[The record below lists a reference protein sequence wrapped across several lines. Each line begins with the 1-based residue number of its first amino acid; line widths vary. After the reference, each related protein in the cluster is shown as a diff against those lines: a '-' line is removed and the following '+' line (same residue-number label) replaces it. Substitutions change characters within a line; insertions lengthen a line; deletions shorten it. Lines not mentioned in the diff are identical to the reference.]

1 MNNYIF
7 TSESVSDGHPDKVAD
22 QISDALVD
30 AGLEKG
36 DETTRVA
43 IETLVTTNHVTVAGE
58 VKNFNLTDA
67 TVERIIHPN
76 IVLLAGG
83 LFIISSISDYFDGYL
98 ARVLNQSS
106 KLGTLLDPIADKL
119 LIASVIVVLVDTN
132 VISNLHVI
140 PAIIILL
147 REIAISGLREFLA
160 KMNTDMPVSKLAK
173 YKTTFQMVSLSILII
188 SLGFQ
193 LNDFLWNLG
202 LVTLWIAAIIT
213 LLSGYNYMAKGLKHI

>member
-1 MNNYIF
+1 LF
-7 TSESVSDGHPDKVAD
+7 SE
-22 QISDALVD
+22 
-30 AGLEKG
+30 
-36 DETTRVA
+36 
-43 IETLVTTNHVTVAGE
+43 N
-58 VKNFNLTDA
+58 
-67 TVERIIHPN
+67 PN

>member
-1 MNNYIF
+1 MAKIYTIPNIITFIRIVLIPIILYLLF
-7 TSESVSDGHPDKVAD
+7 SE
-22 QISDALVD
+22 
-30 AGLEKG
+30 
-36 DETTRVA
+36 
-43 IETLVTTNHVTVAGE
+43 N
-58 VKNFNLTDA
+58 
-67 TVERIIHPN
+67 PN

-98 ARVLNQSS
+98 ARALNQSS

-140 PAIIILL
+140 PAIVILL

-160 KMNTDMPVSKLAK
+160 KLNTDMPVSKLAK

-188 SLGFQ
+188 GLGFE

-202 LVTLWIAAIIT
+202 LVTLWLAAIIT
-213 LLSGYNYMAKGLKHI
+213 LLSGYNYVAKGLKHI

>member
-1 MNNYIF
+1 MYLLF
-7 TSESVSDGHPDKVAD
+7 SE
-22 QISDALVD
+22 
-30 AGLEKG
+30 
-36 DETTRVA
+36 
-43 IETLVTTNHVTVAGE
+43 N
-58 VKNFNLTDA
+58 
-67 TVERIIHPN
+67 PN

-83 LFIISSISDYFDGYL
+83 LFIVSSVSDYFDGYL

-188 SLGFQ
+188 SLGFE

-202 LVTLWIAAIIT
+202 LITLWIAAIIT

>member
-1 MNNYIF
+1 MAKIYTIPNIITF
-7 TSESVSDGHPDKVAD
+7 
-22 QISDALVD
+22 I
-30 AGLEKG
+30 
-36 DETTRVA
+36 
-43 IETLVTTNHVTVAGE
+43 
-58 VKNFNLTDA
+58 
-67 TVERIIHPN
+67 RIILIPIILYLLFSENPN

-106 KLGTLLDPIADKL
+106 KLGTLLDPIEDKL

>member
-1 MNNYIF
+1 MAKIF
-7 TSESVSDGHPDKVAD
+7 TIPN
-22 QISDALVD
+22 II
-30 AGLEKG
+30 
-36 DETTRVA
+36 TF
-43 IETLVTTNHVTVAGE
+43 I
-58 VKNFNLTDA
+58 
-67 TVERIIHPN
+67 RIILIPIILYLLFSENPN

-188 SLGFQ
+188 SLGFE
-193 LNDFLWNLG
+193 LNDLLWNTG
-202 LVTLWIAAIIT
+202 LITLWVAAIIT
-213 LLSGYNYMAKGLKHI
+213 LLSGYNYIVKGLKHI

>member
-1 MNNYIF
+1 MAKIYTIPNIITF
-7 TSESVSDGHPDKVAD
+7 
-22 QISDALVD
+22 I
-30 AGLEKG
+30 
-36 DETTRVA
+36 
-43 IETLVTTNHVTVAGE
+43 
-58 VKNFNLTDA
+58 
-67 TVERIIHPN
+67 RIILIPIILYLLFSENPN

-160 KMNTDMPVSKLAK
+160 KMNTDMPVSRLAK

-202 LVTLWIAAIIT
+202 LLTLWIAAIIT

>member
-1 MNNYIF
+1 MAKIYTIPNIITF
-7 TSESVSDGHPDKVAD
+7 
-22 QISDALVD
+22 I
-30 AGLEKG
+30 
-36 DETTRVA
+36 
-43 IETLVTTNHVTVAGE
+43 
-58 VKNFNLTDA
+58 
-67 TVERIIHPN
+67 RIILIPIILYLLFSENPN

-83 LFIISSISDYFDGYL
+83 LFIVSSISDYFDGYL

-160 KMNTDMPVSKLAK
+160 KMNTDMPVSRLAK

-193 LNDFLWNLG
+193 LNDFLWKLG
-202 LVTLWIAAIIT
+202 LITLWIAAIIT

>member
-1 MNNYIF
+1 MAKIYTIPNIITF
-7 TSESVSDGHPDKVAD
+7 
-22 QISDALVD
+22 I
-30 AGLEKG
+30 
-36 DETTRVA
+36 
-43 IETLVTTNHVTVAGE
+43 
-58 VKNFNLTDA
+58 
-67 TVERIIHPN
+67 RIILIPIILYLLFSENPN
-76 IVLLAGG
+76 IVLLAGV